1 MTEVRCKGEIWKF
14 FDKGFWSAFTKTLSN
29 LGEYF
34 SDSLSRGDK
43 SPCLKLVR
51 ILLLYIVSE
60 NKHTSGPP

>member
-34 SDSLSRGDK
+34 SYSFSGGDK
-43 SPCLKLVR
+43 ITPSKTCEDIAKKLKTGTKVKS
-51 ILLLYIVSE
+51 YI
-60 NKHTSGPP
+60 